1 MFRLSSLAHL
11 RASARA
17 LICAVVLLAV
27 SVPALAARTVLVFG
41 DSLSAGYGIRQDAAW
56 PNLLGQR
63 LAARGFDYSVVNAS
77 ISGETTSGGR
87 SRLDAALERHR
98 PTVLI
103 LALGSNDGLRGLP
116 VRTVRDNLNA
126 MIDSAQKHKVRVL
139 LLPQHLPPNYGPYAD
154 DFAAVF
160 PAVAKA
166 RKVALGDYLLAD
178 IATELRYFQ
187 ADQLH
192 PTAEAQPI
200 LLDTVWRRLEP
211 LLKGR

>member
-1 MFRLSSLAHL
+1 MAFAAAVLFPKTTLASPTL
-11 RASARA
+11 
-17 LICAVVLLAV
+17 
-27 SVPALAARTVLVFG
+27 LVFG

-56 PNLLGQR
+56 PSLLGQR

-87 SRLDAALERHR
+87 TRLDAALTRHK
-98 PTVLI
+98 PALLI
-103 LALGSNDGLRGLP
+103 IALGSNDGLRGLP
-116 VRTVRDNLNA
+116 VRTVRENLEA
-126 MIDSAQKHKVRVL
+126 MIASAQKHKARVL
-139 LLPQHLPPNYGPYAD
+139 LLPQRLPPNYGPYAD
-154 DFAAVF
+154 EFAAVF

-166 RKVALGDYLLAD
+166 RKVALGDYLLTE
-178 IATELRYFQ
+178 IATDLRYFQ

-211 LLKGR
+211 LLK

>member
-1 MFRLSSLAHL
+1 MLRSSFIRFL
-11 RASARA
+11 
-17 LICAVVLLAV
+17 LLAGLLTTA
-27 SVPALAARTVLVFG
+27 PAALAARTILVFG
-41 DSLSAGYGIRQDAAW
+41 DSLSAGYGIPQDAAW
-56 PNLLGQR
+56 PSLLTKR
-63 LAARGFDYSVVNAS
+63 LQERKLDYSVVNAS

-192 PTAEAQPI
+192 PTAQAQPR
-200 LLDTVWRRLEP
+200 LLDNVWAGLEP
-211 LLKGR
+211 LLK

>member
-1 MFRLSSLAHL
+1 MVRFPLSSLVRSLMLAM
-11 RASARA
+11 
-17 LICAVVLLAV
+17 VLAV
-27 SVPALAARTVLVFG
+27 LACSVSTTWAAGNILVFG

-178 IATELRYFQ
+178 IAYAI
-187 ADQLH
+187 AD
-192 PTAEAQPI
+192 PRVSY
-200 LLDTVWRRLEP
+200 D
-211 LLKGR
+211 

>member
-1 MFRLSSLAHL
+1 MLVLASLAAA
-11 RASARA
+11 ASTTW
-17 LICAVVLLAV
+17 
-27 SVPALAARTVLVFG
+27 AARNILVFG
-41 DSLSAGYGIRQDAAW
+41 DSLSAGYGIPQDAAW
-56 PNLLGQR
+56 PSLLAKR
-63 LAARGFDYSVVNAS
+63 LKQERLDYSVANAS

-116 VRTVRDNLNA
+116 VKTVRDNLEA
-126 MIDSAQKHKVRVL
+126 MIDSAQKRKVRVL

-166 RKVALGDYLLAD
+166 RKVVLGDYLLAD
-178 IATELRYFQ
+178 IATDLRLFQ

-211 LLKGR
+211 LLKAR